1 MKLTDILLLSLIMAT
16 ISLTA
21 CDDSSTGTEE
31 PNSDVE
37 IQLVEDLEATGENG
51 EFTFFSL
58 RTGQQVEHADSAS
71 ADWDLAFRESEII
84 FNSGDSGP
92 GSAGA
97 LALDLNFDQ
106 VEIAPSEGYKVDGE
120 ELAIPVGNGN
130 GWYNYTGNDST
141 PLHAM
146 LPKEEYTIV
155 VKTGD
160 GNHYAKVEI
169 LSYYKGYPDT
179 SSDEFANDR
188 PDSRFYT
195 FRYAIQ
201 QTEGLRELK

>member
-1 MKLTDILLLSLIMAT
+1 MKLTNTLLLSLIMAM

-31 PNSDVE
+31 PTSDVE
-37 IQLVEDLEATGENG
+37 IQQVEDLEATGENG

-71 ADWDLAFRESEII
+71 ADWDVAFKESEII

-92 GSAGA
+92 GSAGV
-97 LALDLNFDQ
+97 LALDLDFDQ
-106 VEIAPSEGYKVDGE
+106 VEIAPSEGYEVDGE
-120 ELAIPVGNGN
+120 ELAIPAENNN
-130 GWYNYTGNDST
+130 GWYTYTGNSN
-141 PLHAM
+141 PPHAM
-146 LPKEEYTIV
+146 LPKEDYTIV

-169 LSYYKGYPDT
+169 LSYYKGNPDT
-179 SSDEFANDR
+179 SSDEFVNDR
-188 PDSRFYT
+188 PDPRFYT